1 MDNFIEFLYSKFLQ
15 SDGASVEPK
24 QDHMVFILDAEGE
37 NTQAQVDKA
46 LAAGASYV
54 VVGGLGRQTSD
65 KVILSKTPVLEALRE
80 VAIFHRS
87 RHKRKVIAVTGGA
100 RQQEVINDLMD
111 VLSQNYIVHTSK
123 EQCNEVEVLLAIL
136 AIYPQVEVTIIGMQ
150 AQNLGDVA
158 ALCQLVKQQYGLVT
172 QFENTHMEAE
182 ESLRAYSELLD
193 YLRKTEGTPIINTN
207 DPKQQNMARRF
218 QNAIL
223 YSDEPSSHES
233 QTSDLTVSVGKA
245 FNIQ

>member
-15 SDGASVEPK
+15 SEGVSVEPK
-24 QDHMVFILDAEGE
+24 QGYLVFILENEGE
-37 NTQAQVDKA
+37 NTQAQVGKA

-54 VVGGLGRQTSD
+54 VVGGLERQTSD
-65 KVILSKTPVLEALRE
+65 KVIISKHPVLDALRE
-80 VAIFHRS
+80 LAIFHRS
-87 RHKRKVIAVTGGA
+87 RHKRKVIAVTGGIN
-100 RQQEVINDLMD
+100 QQAVIDELTR
-111 VLSQNYIVHTSK
+111 VLSQKYIVHNCT
-123 EQCNEVEVLLAIL
+123 EQSDEVEVLLAIL

-158 ALCQLVKQQYGLVT
+158 ALCRLVKPQYGLVT
-172 QFENTHMEAE
+172 KFENDFMDEE

-193 YLRKTEGTPIINTN
+193 YLRKTEGTPIINKN

-218 QNAIL
+218 QNVIL

-233 QTSDLTVSVGKA
+233 QASSLTDSVCRA
-245 FNIQ
+245 FNIH

>member
-1 MDNFIEFLYSKFLQ
+1 M
-15 SDGASVEPK
+15 EPK
-24 QDHMVFILDAEGE
+24 QGYLVFILENEGE

-54 VVGGLGRQTSD
+54 VVGGLERQTSD
-65 KVILSKTPVLEALRE
+65 KVIISKQPVLEALRE
-80 VAIFHRS
+80 LAIFHRS
-87 RHKRKVIAVTGGA
+87 RHKRKVIAVTGGIN
-100 RQQEVINDLMD
+100 QQAVIDELTR
-111 VLSQNYIVHTSK
+111 VLSQKYIVHNCT
-123 EQCNEVEVLLAIL
+123 EQSDEVEVLLAIL

-158 ALCQLVKQQYGLVT
+158 ALCRLVKPQYGLVT
-172 QFENTHMEAE
+172 KFENDFMDEE

-193 YLRKTEGTPIINTN
+193 YLRKTEGTPIINKN

-233 QTSDLTVSVGKA
+233 QTSSLTDSVCRA
-245 FNIQ
+245 FNIP